1 MILEDGRLGTVTLYN
16 SKQEVAWQ
24 IEGGV
29 CADDDDD
36 CVPGMHVNLDGTV
49 AGGGQARIVGFHI
62 LYETEAL
69 SPWPFAESPQ
79 LKIWKKTNQ

>member
-49 AGGGQARIVGFHI
+49 AVGGKHVSWVSI
-62 LYETEAL
+62 YCMK
-69 SPWPFAESPQ
+69 
-79 LKIWKKTNQ
+79 LKHCRLGLLPSRPN